1 MARSSGNTVV
11 ALEAN
16 LREITELI
24 KELNQNKKELENFGG
39 AAAEIR
45 KITAQ
50 VKELEK
56 ITRNIGWNRTT
67 NNWGK
72 NANTEGRN
80 PTQNAND
87 IKETYKQLT
96 AGTTEYN
103 RALAK
108 LEDTQNKFNKSIE
121 KTALSWDKY
130 MIAQEDV
137 LSLSPQLE
145 ESYQNIRSQLMSA
158 TKPEE
163 IESATLDW
171 ERFKKSLQDVA
182 VAASN
187 ITRAFNEE
195 EEAARMAM
203 AGQMAAADALAQT
216 IKVKLVDGA
225 WNLALKM
232 LHSIIEATKTL
243 DAELVEIRKVTDF
256 SEAEL
261 TAFVKNIQEIGN
273 RTATTTSQLLEATAV
288 FARSGYTKQQIA
300 LLTEEAAVLK
310 NVSDGITDMSKAAE
324 TLISVMKAY
333 NVDAEHARDITDTLN
348 AISNKSAISFDDLAE
363 GLSRVGSVFASQ
375 DTSIAQL
382 SAMLTGANEILQNIE
397 KTSTGLKTISQRLRG
412 ISNETNEEGVN
423 LASLQGIV
431 SDITSKYGEAVR
443 ITDEHTGQLRG
454 TYDIISDL
462 AEVWTSMSKNEQQ
475 LLGEKIAG
483 KTQITVL
490 QALLNNWESVENAI
504 KNAEN
509 AAGSAARE
517 QEAYVNSLTGA
528 INKFKATLENMY
540 ASVID
545 SSLLAS
551 IVNMGTGLLNILNQI
566 GLSPIVAGLLS
577 GGFVGKLSSLYAKL
591 EQMKSTLSPVTNLL
605 KSFTNKDKG
614 LIDNVK
620 SIVKGL
626 KSSREELVG
635 SNQRLY
641 DLLKKQTA
649 LNLSKAE
656 ELELNTIIKTTD
668 EAQIKLVG
676 EKIALERVSNA
687 LVSVGIGLAVAG
699 IAFIYN
705 KLKELD
711 EKRRA
716 AINDSFAEYES
727 KLEEIK
733 SRIKE
738 INDAIESE
746 GGKTTQ
752 KQVEELQELNE
763 ELRVTEVLA
772 ERARKK
778 VVELAAGSAVISGK
792 RTATAFGK
800 TADIGG
806 SERRQVT
813 NEKLG
818 WDFSVALSDFEAFY
832 DAQGNL
838 LKDKYYEAYD
848 FVRSTAA
855 EGSKEIAE
863 TVGDEW
869 WKQISEEFE
878 KLRGLVNEETERL
891 NHVVTLGITKESLT
905 NFLADQFKDIA
916 WDEVTQKINWGKVAK
931 SINSDTLIDFYKKI
945 FGNFMD
951 SSDFEKAYDRLNTIN
966 AESIEK
972 WQKTYSEIMAVDR
985 ALGEYVDLYAKAGAL
1000 SSSEILNVLEN
1011 WEKYA
1016 DILTVDVNGNLAISK
1031 ELVVARAEAEL
1042 LAIKNTLIAKADEA
1056 EAEIARQKI
1065 QLEAAQRALEGA
1077 KAEVQ
1082 AVNKVIEA
1090 NLKLT
1095 KVLKNQQAVAKGL
1108 SPDDTLL
1115 SSSEISKWQT
1125 EVNSLTTA
1133 IGNQQAYVDNLRAQI
1148 EAIDKIDLDKLL
1160 AKAASGTKSAT
1171 KATEELNEELT
1182 KLKDILSVLQKE
1194 MTDTT
1199 DVYQKVQAAMKDIV
1213 QAEIDAIEAENDL
1226 LDENM
1231 KYYKARITLIEEYYE
1246 SGIDELK
1253 KQRDAAIE
1261 ANEAEQQA
1269 LEDKIDALKEATD
1282 EYEKQN
1288 EAAQDAI
1295 DEQVKALE
1303 AQIDAL
1309 DEANDARE
1317 KEIEMQERLLN
1328 IEKAR
1333 LAMEKAKDAYEAAKA
1348 SKTVRT
1354 YDAQR
1359 GWIYTAD
1366 QSAVASAYSE
1376 YQSAQKSYQDLLDE
1390 LAKAQAEAEL
1400 QAQKDAIQAQIDELK
1415 EQKEALKEQ
1424 LEQTKEDAEQQEK
1437 NWKEEIDLL
1446 KTQKDEIKEKF
1457 EAQIDELEKQS
1468 DSISNIEDDV
1478 DRLLDRYLNDE
1489 DVIAWAEAYKNAS
1502 EEERAAM
1509 EAELK
1514 ARWGADKTSQAEN
1527 EARIA
1532 DLKSLIKDI
1541 EGMLETT
1548 EEILESEGVKAWL
1561 ESFTAGDL
1569 SDKNSM
1575 VAEMKR
1581 AYQEFYTNQKAEI
1594 DKVQAAIDKLEG
1606 TLTTTNSILAANWG
1620 TGKENTPVNSY
1631 ASGGVVDSGLLMN
1644 TGMLSNRVKVH
1655 GTPSSP
1661 ELILNGR
1668 QQANLLYRLGQ
1679 QKPSVVTNNSPS
1691 ASNSMYI
1698 ATLNIQ
1704 ADSQDTLY
1712 GLLLQAKQLATI
1724 S

>member
-39 AAAEIR
+39 ATAEIR

-56 ITRNIGWNRTT
+56 ITRNLGWNRTT

-96 AGTTEYN
+96 AGTTEYS

-431 SDITSKYGEAVR
+431 EDITSKYGEAVR

-577 GGFVGKLSSLYAKL
+577 GGLVGKLGSLYAKL
-591 EQMKSTLSPVTNLL
+591 EQMKSTLSPVTKVL
-605 KSFTNKDKG
+605 KSFTSKDDG
-614 LIDNVK
+614 LIKNIK

-626 KSSREELVG
+626 KSSREELTG
-635 SNQRLY
+635 SNRELY

-649 LNLSKAE
+649 LNLSKQE
-656 ELELNTIIKTTD
+656 EEKLNLLIKTT
-668 EAQIKLVG
+668 EMEQTEIIG
-676 EKIALERVSNA
+676 QKIALERVSNA
-687 LVSVGIGLAVAG
+687 LVVAGVSLAVTG
-699 IAFIYN
+699 LAFIYN
-705 KLKELD
+705 KIKELE

-738 INDAIESE
+738 INDAIEAE

-778 VVELAAGSAVISGK
+778 VVELAAGSAVVSGK

-869 WKQISEEFE
+869 WKQVSEEFE

-905 NFLADQFKDIA
+905 NFLAERFKGIE
-916 WDEVTQKINWGKVAK
+916 WSKISK
-931 SINSDTLIDFYKKI
+931 SIDPSVVQEFYNKI
-945 FGNFMD
+945 FPDGDITNT
-951 SSDFEKAYDRLNTIN
+951 SFEKFYARLNAIN
-966 AESIEK
+966 EESINK

-1016 DILTVDVNGNLAISK
+1016 DVLTVDVNGNLAISK
-1031 ELVVARAEAEL
+1031 ELVVARAKAEI
-1042 LAIKNTLIAKADEA
+1042 LAIKQTLEAKAIEA
-1056 EAEIARQKI
+1056 EQDISRLQT
-1065 QLEAAQRALEGA
+1065 QLNTVQLAIDNA

-1082 AVNKVIEA
+1082 AINKVIEA

-1095 KVLKNQQAVAKGL
+1095 KVLKTQQAVAKGL
-1108 SPDDTLL
+1108 DPDNTLL
-1115 SSSEISKWQT
+1115 APSEISKWQT
-1125 EVNSLTTA
+1125 EVDSLTKA

-1160 AKAASGTKSAT
+1160 AKASSGTKSAT

-1309 DEANDARE
+1309 DEANDATQ

-1366 QSAVASAYSE
+1366 QSAVASAYGE

-1415 EQKEALKEQ
+1415 EQKETLKEQ
-1424 LEQTKEDAEQQEK
+1424 LEQTKEDAEKQEGDWK
-1437 NWKEEIDLL
+1437 NEIDLL
-1446 KTQKDEIKEKF
+1446 KAQKDEIKEKF

-1541 EGMLETT
+1541 EGMLKTT
-1548 EEILESEGVKAWL
+1548 EDILESEGVKAWL

-1679 QKPSVVTNNSPS
+1679 QKPSVITNNSPS
-1691 ASNSMYI
+1691 ANTSMYV

>member
-1 MARSSGNTVV
+1 MARSSGNTIT

-16 LREITELI
+16 LREINQLI
-24 KELNQNKKELENFGG
+24 KNLNEEKKKLTDFGG
-39 AAAEIR
+39 SAEEIR

-56 ITRNIGWNRTT
+56 ITKSIGFDRRTNSLSAKASSGST
-67 NNWGK
+67 
-72 NANTEGRN
+72 ATSR
-80 PTQNAND
+80 AAD
-87 IKETYKQLT
+87 IKRTYEAITK
-96 AGTTEYN
+96 AVNSYE
-103 RALAK
+103 RAVNKA
-108 LEDTQNKFNKSIE
+108 EDSQIRFNKKVEELKQKYSLWAYKNKE
-121 KTALSWDKY
+121 GLTSSEGAGVNSQFQSLMGSLNAAKTVEDLDKVKARFEYIKVDLDEVYRLQKRNHQEQEEALRK
-130 MIAQEDV
+130 
-137 LSLSPQLE
+137 
-145 ESYQNIRSQLMSA
+145 
-158 TKPEE
+158 
-163 IESATLDW
+163 
-171 ERFKKSLQDVA
+171 
-182 VAASN
+182 
-187 ITRAFNEE
+187 EE
-195 EEAARMAM
+195 ELRRIEQQQLLANVEIVGRYAA
-203 AGQMAAADALAQT
+203 T
-216 IKVKLVDGA
+216 IKAKIIDGIWKSA
-225 WNLALKM
+225 LNLIKNV
-232 LHSIIEATKTL
+232 IDATKTL

-261 TAFVKNIQEIGN
+261 SAFIKNIQEIGN

-288 FARSGYTKQQIA
+288 FARSGYTKEQIA
-300 LLTEEAAVLK
+300 SLTEEAAVLK

-333 NVDAEHARDITDTLN
+333 HVEAENARSITDTLN

-412 ISNETNEEGVN
+412 ISNETDEEGVN
-423 LASLQGIV
+423 LAKLQGIV

-462 AEVWTSMSKNEQQ
+462 AKVWGQMSKNEQQ

-504 KNAEN
+504 KNADN

-517 QEAYVNSLTGA
+517 QQAYINSLTGA
-528 INKFKATLENMY
+528 LEQLKATIENIYANITDSQVLSMLVTMANLIIKITDKLIGVNPIILGLLGAGITGKIQKMVFAFRYFSGSLTSIFGEGGIVSLLKNAVKYSGMLNTTTSALISKMQLGANINK
-540 ASVID
+540 
-545 SSLLAS
+545 
-551 IVNMGTGLLNILNQI
+551 
-566 GLSPIVAGLLS
+566 
-577 GGFVGKLSSLYAKL
+577 
-591 EQMKSTLSPVTNLL
+591 
-605 KSFTNKDKG
+605 
-614 LIDNVK
+614 DNVK
-620 SIVKGL
+620 SLVSMLSVQSTSNGL
-626 KSSREELVG
+626 MMQRIGLQQASLAADKEELRVAG
-635 SNQRLY
+635 EIVAVQQIGQAVRAAAIGLTI
-641 DLLKKQTA
+641 LGIA
-649 LNLSKAE
+649 AIVRG
-656 ELELNTIIKTTD
+656 IIKAR
-668 EAQIKLVG
+668 EA
-676 EKIALERVSNA
+676 AL
-687 LVSVGIGLAVAG
+687 
-699 IAFIYN
+699 
-705 KLKELD
+705 
-711 EKRRA
+711 A
-716 AINDSFAEYES
+716 AANESYSEYES
-727 KLEEIK
+727 KLEDIK
-733 SRIKE
+733 SKIKE
-738 INDAIESE
+738 IHDEIESA
-746 GGKTTQ
+746 GGQTTQ
-752 KQVEELQELNE
+752 NQIDKLKELNA
-763 ELRVTEVLA
+763 ELEITAKLA
-772 ERARKK
+772 EQAKKRLIEQTAASAKKYVGARYVK
-778 VVELAAGSAVISGK
+778 
-792 RTATAFGK
+792 
-800 TADIGG
+800 
-806 SERRQVT
+806 SEA
-813 NEKLG
+813 LG
-818 WDFSVALSDFEAFY
+818 WDFTVSEY
-832 DAQGNL
+832 DISQFLDEQGNL
-838 LKDKYYEAYD
+838 IKEKYYEAYEYVKGQTAEAVKTLAKETSDIWWDERYAD
-848 FVRSTAA
+848 F
-855 EGSKEIAE
+855 I
-863 TVGDEW
+863 
-869 WKQISEEFE
+869 
-878 KLRGLVNEETERL
+878 KLENLVDQETERL
-891 NHVVTLGITKESLT
+891 NKIITLGLTKDSLT
-905 NFLADQFKDIA
+905 SFLALQFKDMNWKEIA
-916 WDEVTQKINWGKVAK
+916 NAIDE
-931 SINSDTLIDFYKKI
+931 SDVEKTLYYKI
-945 FGNFMD
+945 FP
-951 SSDFEKAYDRLNTIN
+951 NT
-966 AESIEK
+966 SRTIEERVK
-972 WQKTYSEIMAVDR
+972 NWADMANRMWSFVGDDVGTWQKTYDAVWAVDR
-985 ALGEYVDLYAKAGAL
+985 ALSDYVDLYSKAGAL
-1000 SSSEILNVLEN
+1000 SSSEILTVLEN

-1016 DILTVDVNGNLAISK
+1016 DVLTVDVNGNLAISK
-1031 ELVVARAEAEL
+1031 ELVVARAKAEL
-1042 LAIKNTLIAKADEA
+1042 LTIK
-1056 EAEIARQKI
+1056 
-1065 QLEAAQRALEGA
+1065 
-1077 KAEVQ
+1077 
-1082 AVNKVIEA
+1082 
-1090 NLKLT
+1090 
-1095 KVLKNQQAVAKGL
+1095 
-1108 SPDDTLL
+1108 DTLL
-1115 SSSEISKWQT
+1115 AKKTQLETEILLEKAT
-1125 EVNSLTTA
+1125 LKTT
-1133 IGNQQAYVDNLRAQI
+1133 QQALINAKKQVQSNNKVNESLYKTAKLQEAVTSLYKGMDVDVDAVTLDTKRFQTRIDDLNVSIANQEEALKNITAQI

-1160 AKAASGTKSAT
+1160 ARAASSTKSAT

-1182 KLKDILSVLQKE
+1182 KLKDILSVLKQE

-1253 KQRDAAIE
+1253 KQRDAAVE

-1309 DEANDARE
+1309 DEANNARE

-1415 EQKEALKEQ
+1415 EQKETLKEQ
-1424 LEQTKEDAEQQEK
+1424 LEQTKEDAEKQESD
-1437 NWKEEIDLL
+1437 WESEIDLL
-1446 KTQKDEIKEKF
+1446 KAQKDEIKEKF

-1548 EEILESEGVKAWL
+1548 EDILESEGVKAWL
-1561 ESFTAGDL
+1561 ASFTAGDL